1 MLLNE
6 IPFQDV
12 IPIQGYGQ
20 NNFKINNKYYE
31 GGIFIFTN
39 IICKWSDYNDFSFS
53 KFDISDMDI
62 MFIGMGVEN
71 KKVKPIRLSLLPN
84 EIKQIESSKKR
95 KNLFIQ
101 IILPLIFEK

>member
-20 NNFKINNKYYE
+20 NNFKINNKCYE

-39 IICKWSDYNDFSFS
+39 IIIKWSGFNDFSFS
-53 KFDISDMDI
+53 KFDISDMEI
-62 MFIGMGVEN
+62 MFIGMGVRN
-71 KKVKPIRLSLLPN
+71 KKPINLVVSECLTPTFFTQYNLA
-84 EIKQIESSKKR
+84 SKDR
-95 KNLFIQ
+95 VI
-101 IILPLIFEK
+101 